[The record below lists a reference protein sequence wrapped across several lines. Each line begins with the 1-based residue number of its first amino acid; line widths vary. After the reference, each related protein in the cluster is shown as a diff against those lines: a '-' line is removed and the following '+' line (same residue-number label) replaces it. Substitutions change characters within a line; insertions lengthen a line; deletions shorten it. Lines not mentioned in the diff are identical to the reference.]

1 MLTKIDV
8 ERLFSEWQTPEKGR
22 NLIRKIRD
30 GGPVRKLQQRMDGVR
45 TRYIS
50 KKMGRALYAES
61 RTCEFP
67 GIYIREHD
75 PDTTEMWPQP
85 CQIDLMVKGENGST
99 RIQHTPDLFVIA
111 DGFIVEEWREEER
124 LHRYAMQQPTQ
135 YYKDDMGR
143 WHFVAAEEYFAELGI
158 TYRLRSSDEHPR
170 VYLSNLHFLEDYTK
184 ESAPPVSDDV
194 RQHVVALLAEHNK
207 LPYTSL
213 LYEHKFNAD
222 DLLQLVLHGDVYV
235 DLERTL
241 VRQTGELV
249 LYRDKTVGQ
258 ADALFNRAQTVPAI
272 PSQLHIA
279 VGSTFNYDGKSYRV
293 MLLGD
298 GNVQAVDK
306 EGKTTELPIAFLQE
320 LFEKEQVESEAT
332 TRQSDTVDEYELFR
346 AKHLDHA
353 LRCLAAINNPDGCG
367 VPDRTLRRWRQK
379 IQGATTV
386 QEQIDALIPRYIGN
400 GTARLPAQA
409 LELAEQA
416 IREFYNQ
423 PAKPTTLAAYNHY
436 VTLCSDAGVRP
447 MSRTRFYEKAHAL
460 EDVRKREG
468 KRMAYQ
474 KASIELTWD
483 FDHPVH
489 GVMPHEV
496 VYCDHT
502 IMNVFLKGSV
512 LPDLGKPTI
521 TLMSDGSLSKARA
534 FYLSYAP
541 ASTVTV
547 MMCIRD
553 YVRRHGRV
561 MKVLVLDNGRE
572 FHSEALKLFCSVFGI
587 TLRWRR
593 RSRPRD
599 SAIIERMLGAT
610 EQEVIS
616 QLDGNSLALKDPR
629 MVSSS
634 HLPQKHIA
642 WTLPALHGAI
652 DYFLFSVHPERK
664 HPRFGISLNEMEIQ
678 MNREYGTR
686 DFCAVRDDKLF
697 RLMTSPHSG
706 SPTRIID
713 RQRGVYVDGVHYWN
727 EALAQAKAGE
737 ECEIR
742 VELWHSR
749 IVYLNFRKKW
759 YMAQARDG
767 GRLQGR
773 FRQEF
778 ELQRRVEAA
787 RRRGLANKDRITEA
801 NSRKRKALWIPEMWD
816 SRLREQMT
824 ETYVLYERLGMTEV
838 FEEARNPYG
847 TEVNVPMPRGSDLEM
862 IYAVQGEPDRAR
874 ELDVDDEANDEKD
887 EQPPASNEKLP
898 SLRATSTHSTG
909 PKVPRAAAPQHSKA
923 GPTPAAPRIPH
934 PAGRQPVVVTED
946 DYF

>member
-1 MLTKIDV
+1 MLTDIDI
-8 ERLFSEWQTPEKGR
+8 ERLFAEWETPEKGR
-22 NLIRKIRD
+22 QLIRKIRA

-45 TRYIS
+45 TRFIS

-75 PDTTEMWPQP
+75 VDTTEMWPQP
-85 CQIDLMVKGENGST
+85 CQIDLMVQGQNGST
-99 RIQHTPDLFVIA
+99 RIQHTPDLFVVA
-111 DGFIVEEWREEER
+111 DGFIIEEWREEDR
-124 LHRYAMQQPTQ
+124 LHRYAMNQPTQ
-135 YYKDDMGR
+135 YYKDDKGR

-170 VYLSNLHFLEDYTK
+170 VYLSNLQFLEDYSR
-184 ESAPPVSDDV
+184 ESAPPVADEV
-194 RQHVVALLAEHNK
+194 RERVVALLAEHNK
-207 LPYTSL
+207 LAYTTL
-213 LYEHKFNAD
+213 LYEHNLQAD
-222 DLLQLVLHGDVYV
+222 DLLQLVLQGDVYV
-235 DLERTL
+235 DLERML

-249 LYRDKTVGQ
+249 LYRNKTVGQ
-258 ADALFNRAQTVPAI
+258 ADALFNRDQAVPAV

-346 AKHLDHA
+346 AKHLDYA
-353 LRCLAAINNPDGCG
+353 LKCLAAINNPDGSG
-367 VPDRTLRRWRQK
+367 VPERTMRRWREK

-400 GTARLPAQA
+400 NTSRLPAQA
-409 LELAEQA
+409 LGLAEQA
-416 IREFYNQ
+416 IREFHNQ
-423 PAKPTTLAAYNHY
+423 PAKPTTLASYNHY
-436 VTLCSDAGVRP
+436 VTLCADAGVRP

-468 KRMAYQ
+468 KRLAYQ
-474 KASIELTWD
+474 KAPIELTWD
-483 FDHPVH
+483 YEHPVH

-521 TLMSDGSLSKARA
+521 TLMADGSLSKARA
-534 FYLSYAP
+534 FYASYAP
-541 ASTVTV
+541 ASSVTV
-547 MMCIRD
+547 MMCLRD
-553 YVRRHGRV
+553 YARRHGRLPR
-561 MKVLVLDNGRE
+561 VLVLDNGKE
-572 FHSEALKLFCSVFGI
+572 FHSEALKLFCSIFGI
-587 TLRWRR
+587 SIRWRR

-599 SAIIERMLGAT
+599 SSIIERMLGAT

-634 HLPQKHIA
+634 HQPQKHIA

-652 DYFLFSVHPERK
+652 EYFLFNVQPERA
-664 HPRFGISLNEMEIQ
+664 HPRFGISPNEMEIQ

-686 DFCAVRDDKLF
+686 DFCAVRDDKIF

-706 SPTRIID
+706 KATRLVD
-713 RQRGVYVDGVHYWN
+713 RQRGVNVDGVYYWN

-737 ECEIR
+737 ECEVR
-742 VELWHSR
+742 VELWNSR
-749 IVYLNFRKKW
+749 VVYVNFRKKW
-759 YMAQARDG
+759 YLAQARDG

-778 ELQRRVEAA
+778 ELQRREEAA
-787 RRRGLANKDRITEA
+787 RRRGLSNKDRITET
-801 NSRKRKALWIPEMWD
+801 NSRKRKMLWIPEMWD

-847 TEVNVPMPRGSDLEM
+847 SEVNVPMPRGSDLDM
-862 IYAVQGEPDRAR
+862 IYAVQGEPDRSSRLGSAGDT
-874 ELDVDDEANDEKD
+874 EEAADER
-887 EQPPASNEKLP
+887 PPASDEKLP
-898 SLRATSTHSTG
+898 SLKATATHSTA
-909 PKVPRAAAPQHSKA
+909 PKRPRSAAPQHREASPA
-923 GPTPAAPRIPH
+923 PAAPRAH
-934 PAGRQPVVVTED
+934 RAGALRIVEISEED
-946 DYF
+946 LF